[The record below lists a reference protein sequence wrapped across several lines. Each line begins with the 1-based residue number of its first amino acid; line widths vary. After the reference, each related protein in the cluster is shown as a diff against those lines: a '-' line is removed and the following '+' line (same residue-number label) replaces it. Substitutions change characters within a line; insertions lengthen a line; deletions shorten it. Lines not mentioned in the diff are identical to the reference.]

1 MDAFLE
7 FTINECLLQMQGS
20 GLYMN
25 KIIIFESKTDSL
37 KTFARQMAEGFK
49 EIGYQVLLADMGNEK
64 QAMELIY
71 TFADPGKT
79 AALFFNHAGLNFLT
93 EERQSVWNELDV
105 DCYDFIVDHPMY
117 YHAAIIFPIR
127 RLTFLCVDEYHQRFI
142 ERFYPGKVHSFFM
155 PLAGIRDQEAEI
167 PFEERSMD
175 ILFTGAYLID
185 DNVEYHIQGLG
196 EGLRHIWLECFEL
209 LCNHTWLS
217 LEAGVERCLRNKG
230 IALPEEDLR
239 DTIRLFQDMDG
250 MLRSRARAEVIRT
263 LANGDVKVH
272 IYGEGWRYLDCKQ
285 ENLIIH
291 DRIPFDETIPLIADS
306 KMVLNVMPWF
316 KSGVHDRVYSAM
328 LNQCVCLTDSSE
340 YLNRTLTDGRE
351 ALLYSLDHLEELP
364 GKVRRYLQDPGE
376 LKAIAKRCYEYAKD
390 TQTWQYRARQLA
402 QIIERS

>member
-1 MDAFLE
+1 
-7 FTINECLLQMQGS
+7 
-20 GLYMN
+20 
-25 KIIIFESKTDSL
+25 
-37 KTFARQMAEGFK
+37 
-49 EIGYQVLLADMGNEK
+49 
-64 QAMELIY
+64 
-71 TFADPGKT
+71 
-79 AALFFNHAGLNFLT
+79 
-93 EERQSVWNELDV
+93 
-105 DCYDFIVDHPMY
+105 
-117 YHAAIIFPIR
+117 
-127 RLTFLCVDEYHQRFI
+127 
-142 ERFYPGKVHSFFM
+142 
-155 PLAGIRDQEAEI
+155 
-167 PFEERSMD
+167 
-175 ILFTGAYLID
+175 
-185 DNVEYHIQGLG
+185 
-196 EGLRHIWLECFEL
+196 
-209 LCNHTWLS
+209 
-217 LEAGVERCLRNKG
+217 
-230 IALPEEDLR
+230 
-239 DTIRLFQDMDG
+239 

-263 LANGDVKVH
+263 LANGDVKVN

-376 LKAIAKRCYEYAKD
+376 LKAIAKRGYEYAKD